1 LGSEVVLIVGAALM
15 VMDRASVAVAPL
27 LPATW
32 TVKLDMA
39 AVVGVPEI
47 TPAELSDNPAGRAP
61 ELIDQV

>member
-1 LGSEVVLIVGAALM
+1 VVEAFTTSIVI
-15 VMDRASVAVAPL
+15 DRSLVAVPPTL
-27 LPATW
+27 SATW
-32 TVKLDMA
+32 TVKLEVP